1 MPQKTK
7 HPTAPAKPK
16 RRGPQTSQQT
26 IPYKEMLQDGICKV
40 REGFYTKTLSYEDI
54 NYAVASSDDQST
66 IFDGYCAFLN
76 YFDSA
81 LPFQL
86 SFINHRSR
94 PENRYSVNIPPQD
107 DDLNSIRGEFTEML
121 TGQISRSNNGIVRSK
136 YITFGIRADGIGAA
150 RPRLE
155 RIEADIMGNFKKLGV
170 QSATLSGR
178 ERLEVLHSQ
187 LHPGGQEKFMFSW
200 DMIPKTGM
208 GTKDFIAPTS
218 FDFRQSRS
226 FRVGQTW
233 GAATYMQI
241 MASELSDKLLA
252 ELLEVDAEMTITLHI
267 QTVDQTKAVKTVKS
281 KLTDIDRMKMDEQK
295 KAARAGYDIDI
306 LPPDLLT
313 YSRDAA
319 ALLADLQSRNE
330 RMFLL
335 TFLIVNT
342 APTRQQLENDI
353 FTVSGITQKYNC
365 LLKRL
370 DFQQEQGFISSLPLG
385 HNGIKI
391 QRGMTTSSTAIFV
404 PFMTQELR
412 MDGQALYYGMNALSH
427 NVIMADRKR
436 LKSANGLYLGS
447 TGSGKSFAAKREL
460 INVFLAT
467 QDRIIIVDPMG
478 EYAPLVK
485 RLGGEVID
493 ISPNSPHH
501 INPMDLKLNMTGEDS
516 PLSMKADFLL
526 SLCEL
531 IIGGKEGLQPIEKTV
546 IDRCVRLVYR
556 ELALGIGDGKMPLLG
571 DLYESL
577 CQQPEPEAKRVATA
591 LELYCTGSLN
601 MFNHPTNVQ
610 TSRRITCIVLK
621 NMGEN
626 LRKIAMHITN
636 ELVTQAVDEN
646 FSAGLATWCYYDE
659 FHILL
664 QDALSASYFVRV
676 WKMLRKK
683 GCVPSAL
690 TQNVKDLLA
699 SREVENIFDNSDF
712 MILLAQAQAD
722 RAILAK
728 QLGIS
733 EHQLS
738 YIAHSNSG
746 EGLLFFGS
754 TTIPFVDRFPRGEIY
769 NLLTT
774 RPEDMAKEA
783 PNA

>member
-1 MPQKTK
+1 
-7 HPTAPAKPK
+7 
-16 RRGPQTSQQT
+16 
-26 IPYKEMLQDGICKV
+26 MLKDGICKV

-54 NYAVASSDDQST
+54 NYAVASSDDQSA
-66 IFDGYCAFLN
+66 IFETYCSFLN
-76 YFDSA
+76 YFDA
-81 LPFQL
+81 ILPFQL
-86 SFINHRSR
+86 SFVNHRSR
-94 PENRYSVNIPPQD
+94 PEHRYSVNIPPQD
-107 DDLNSIRGEFTEML
+107 DDFNSIRGEFTDML
-121 TGQISRSNNGIVRSK
+121 ENQIAKSNNGIMRSK
-136 YITFGIRADGIGAA
+136 YLTFGIHADGIGTA

-155 RIEADIMGNFKKLGV
+155 RIEADILNNFKKLGV
-170 QSATLSGR
+170 GTHTLTGH

-187 LHPGGQEKFMFSW
+187 LHPGGREPFRFSW
-200 DMIPKTGM
+200 ESIPKTGL

-218 FDFRQSRS
+218 FDFRQSRA
-226 FRVGQTW
+226 FRIDTTW
-233 GAATYMQI
+233 GAASYMQI

-267 QTVDQTKAVKTVKS
+267 QTIDQAKAIKTVKS
-281 KLTDIDRMKMDEQK
+281 KMSDIGRMKMDEQK
-295 KAARAGYDIDI
+295 KAVRSGYDMDI

-313 YSRDAA
+313 YAKDAE
-319 ALLADLQSRNE
+319 ALLADLQTRNE

-335 TFLIVNT
+335 TFLVVNT

-365 LLKRL
+365 FMKRL
-370 DFQQEQGFISSLPLG
+370 DFQQEQGFVSSLPLG
-385 HNGIKI
+385 YNGIEI

-412 MDGQALYYGMNALSH
+412 MGGASLYYGMNALSH
-427 NVIMADRKR
+427 NIIMADRKK

-467 QDRIIIVDPMG
+467 RDRIIIVDPMG

-485 RLGGEVID
+485 RLGGQVID
-493 ISPNSPHH
+493 ISPDSTLGNF
-501 INPMDLKLNMTGEDS
+501 INPMDIQMSIADEDS

-531 IIGGKEGLQPIEKTV
+531 ILGGKDGLQPVERTV

-556 ELALGIGDGKMPLLG
+556 ELALGIGDGKMPLLQ
-571 DLYESL
+571 DLYELL
-577 CQQPEPEAKRVATA
+577 CQQPEPEAQRVATA

-601 MFNHPTNVQ
+601 LFNHETNV
-610 TSRRITCIVLK
+610 SLDKRVVCIVLK
-621 NMGEN
+621 GMGEN

-636 ELVTQAVDEN
+636 ELVTQAVNNN
-646 FSAGLATWCYYDE
+646 FANGLATWCYFDE

-664 QDALSASYFVRV
+664 QDALSAGYFVRV

-699 SREVENIFDNSDF
+699 SREVENILENSDF
-712 MILLAQAQAD
+712 MVLLSQAQGD
-722 RAILAK
+722 RAILAR

-738 YIAHSNSG
+738 YIAQSNSG
-746 EGLLFFGS
+746 EGLLFYGS
-754 TTIPFVDRFPRGEIY
+754 TTIPFVDRFPKGEIY
-769 NLLTT
+769 DLLTT
-774 RPEDMAKEA
+774 RPEDVKHA
-783 PNA
+783 